1 MSSTIATQPQTAE
14 SAPAS
19 QVAVVAGALIG
30 AIGAAAFFASI
41 PLLNDL
47 SNREVLLQPLTI
59 TSNMMM
65 AVGFSIVA
73 LALPSFATHL
83 RLPRWA
89 ILTSAAGCVALAAAA
104 WAMGTVAPALAHML
118 TDAQW
123 DKGPG
128 VLGTVAF
135 LPKGLLCAV
144 GFTAVAIT
152 GWRRKVASRG
162 ACALLALAALI
173 ALLTSPAPQ
182 KPIALLGGLAL
193 AWFARSAHPTP
204 SPTLPDLRA

>member
-1 MSSTIATQPQTAE
+1 MSSATTTQPQTAE

-19 QVAVVAGALIG
+19 QVAVIAGALIG
-30 AIGAAAFFASI
+30 AIGAAAFFSSI

-47 SNREVLLQPLTI
+47 SNRETLLQPLTI
-59 TSNMMM
+59 TTNIMM

-89 ILTSAAGCVALAAAA
+89 ILTSAAGCVALAAVA
-104 WAMGTVAPALAHML
+104 WAMGTIAPALAHML

-123 DKGPG
+123 DQGPG
-128 VLGTVAF
+128 VLGTLAF

-144 GFTAVAIT
+144 GFTAMAIT

-173 ALLTSPAPQ
+173 ALVTSPLPQ
-182 KPIALLGGLAL
+182 MPTALLGGLAL

-204 SPTLPDLRA
+204 EPNTP

>member
-1 MSSTIATQPQTAE
+1 MSSATTTQPQTAE
-14 SAPAS
+14 SAPAA

-30 AIGAAAFFASI
+30 AVGAATRFSSI

-47 SNREVLLQPLTI
+47 SNREMLLQPVSI
-59 TSNMMM
+59 TANIMM

-73 LALPSFATHL
+73 LAMPGFSTRL

-89 ILTSAAGCVALAAAA
+89 ILTTAAGCVALAAAA
-104 WAMGTVAPALAHML
+104 WGMGTIAPALAHML

-123 DKGPG
+123 DQGPG
-128 VLGTVAF
+128 VLGTLAF

-144 GFTAVAIT
+144 GFTAMAIT
-152 GWRRKVASRG
+152 GWRREIASRG
-162 ACALLALAALI
+162 ACALLTFAALI
-173 ALLTSPAPQ
+173 ALVTSPAPHL
-182 KPIALLGGLAL
+182 PTALLGGLAL

-204 SPTLPDLRA
+204 EPNTP